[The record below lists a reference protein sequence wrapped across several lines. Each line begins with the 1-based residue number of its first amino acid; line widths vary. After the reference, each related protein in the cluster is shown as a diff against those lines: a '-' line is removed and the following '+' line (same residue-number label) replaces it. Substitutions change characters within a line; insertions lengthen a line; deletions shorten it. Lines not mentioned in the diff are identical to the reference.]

1 MLSRIVLS
9 RSHLS
14 LHPKPL
20 ITAFTLR
27 TMATRTLKEAV
38 MHDHREIELFYDQYK
53 KAVDAENKDKWSNQF
68 TWEVARHS
76 VSEEIVV
83 YPLFEKKLEEEG
95 KKMADKDR
103 ADHREVK
110 TLLARLES
118 LSVGTP
124 EHENLL
130 TKVKDVLA
138 EHIRGE
144 EQHDLPLLE
153 SKLQTEESYNA
164 EREFQRTK
172 ALVPTRPH
180 PMAPDKPPYETLAG
194 FLAFPIDKIRDLFS
208 KFPKEEE
215 VKAAKAKAG
224 I

>member
-1 MLSRIVLS
+1 
-9 RSHLS
+9 
-14 LHPKPL
+14 
-20 ITAFTLR
+20 
-27 TMATRTLKEAV
+27 MATRTLKEAI

-53 KAVDAENKDKWSNQF
+53 KAADAENRAKWSNQY

-83 YPLFEKKLEEEG
+83 YPLFEKKLGDEG
-95 KKMADKDR
+95 KEMADKDR

-110 TLLARLES
+110 TLLARVES

-124 EHENLL
+124 EHENALS
-130 TKVKDVLA
+130 KVNDVLT
-138 EHIRGE
+138 EHIRSE
-144 EQHDLPLLE
+144 EKHDLPLLE

-172 ALVPTRPH
+172 ALAPTRPH
-180 PMAPDKPPYETLAG
+180 PSAPDKPPYETLAG
-194 FLAFPIDKIRDLFS
+194 FLALPMDKIKDLFS

>member
-9 RSHLS
+9 RSHLP

-20 ITAFTLR
+20 IAVFALR
-27 TMATRTLKEAV
+27 TMATRTLKESV
-38 MHDHREIELFYDQYK
+38 FHDHREIELFYDQYK
-53 KAVDAENKDKWSNQF
+53 KAVDAANKEKWSNQF

-83 YPLFEKKLEEEG
+83 YPLFEKKLGEEG
-95 KKMADKDR
+95 KNMADKDR
-103 ADHREVK
+103 ADHREIK
-110 TLLARLES
+110 TLLARAES

-124 EHENLL
+124 EHADIL
-130 TKVKDVLA
+130 TKVMGVLA
-138 EHIRGE
+138 EHMKCE

-180 PMAPDKPPYETLAG
+180 PLAPDKPPYETLAG
-194 FLAFPIDKIRDLFS
+194 FLALPMDKIKDLFS

-215 VKAAKAKAG
+215 VKGAKAKAG